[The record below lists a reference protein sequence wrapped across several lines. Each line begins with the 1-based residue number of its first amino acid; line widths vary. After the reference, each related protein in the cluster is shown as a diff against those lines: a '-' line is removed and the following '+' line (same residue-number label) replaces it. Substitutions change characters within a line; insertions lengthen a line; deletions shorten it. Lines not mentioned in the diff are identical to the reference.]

1 MPSSTNNKQTASHVI
16 ESWWQRLGA
25 AGYVCMAV
33 GKNRSLFF
41 QQESVDVE
49 RFIRTHQDEHLF
61 FCPHPF
67 APRPLLCRK
76 IENSVAC
83 RGLWADLDAVDP
95 RKLGALKPT
104 IAIETSLRRF
114 AGLWLTDGVAEVSL
128 NKRLTYHL
136 GADRGGWCFTKL
148 LRLPG
153 SRNHKYRPAPLV
165 RVLWDDGP
173 THRIA
178 ALERLLPKAPAPH
191 AHRGREGGFKERAF
205 TFSPGGPGVK
215 PGVYRP
221 KVYGSEPEQI
231 LAQYNIR
238 DSLRRELLHGQPN
251 GEDRSRALW
260 KFACELRDRGV
271 PADESSVVLMSSAW
285 SRGRDDDVERVI
297 SKIWGE

>member
-1 MPSSTNNKQTASHVI
+1 M
-16 ESWWQRLGA
+16 A
-25 AGYVCMAV
+25 A

-41 QQESVDVE
+41 RQESVDVE

-67 APRPLLCRK
+67 APRPPICRK
-76 IENSVAC
+76 KENAVPC

-104 IAIETSLRRF
+104 IAIETSPRRY
-114 AGLWLTDGVAEVSL
+114 AGLWLTDRVAEVSL

-136 GADRGGWCFTKL
+136 GADKSGWCFTKL

-153 SRNHKYRPAPLV
+153 SRNWKYQPAPLV

-173 THRIA
+173 VHRIA

-191 AHRGREGGFKERAF
+191 AHRGREGGGGFKERIHR
-205 TFSPGGPGVK
+205 PE
-215 PGVYRP
+215 VYD
-221 KVYGSEPEQI
+221 SERTPEQI
-231 LAQYNIR
+231 LAAYKIDCWTR
-238 DSLRRELLHGQPN
+238 HELLHGQPN

-260 KFACELRDRGV
+260 KFACKLQERGV
-271 PADESSVVLMSSAW
+271 PADAATVVLAHSVW
-285 SRGRDDDVERVI
+285 SRGRDDDVVRVI
-297 SKIWGE
+297 EKVWSRS